1 MESCRKLLVSVTVQI
16 VFPLKAELPSWCS
29 GEESA
34 CQGRKCKRR
43 GFHPWVRKIPWR
55 REWQLMPVFLP
66 GESHGQRNLAYGLWS
81 IGSQNRTRL
90 KRLSTHTA
98 SLRTTF
104 PSMLGVTRSCE
115 VKRTAVTSYGP
126 YPPSPASAAM
136 LHGKGSSTGR
146 AQGPGKVSV
155 N

>member
-1 MESCRKLLVSVTVQI
+1 
-16 VFPLKAELPSWCS
+16 
-29 GEESA
+29 
-34 CQGRKCKRR
+34 
-43 GFHPWVRKIPWR
+43 
-55 REWQLMPVFLP
+55 MPVFLP
-66 GESHGQRNLAYGLWS
+66 GESHGQRSLAYGLWS
-81 IGSQNRTRL
+81 IGSQSRTRL

-104 PSMLGVTRSCE
+104 PSMLGVTRSCD
-115 VKRTAVTSYGP
+115 VKRAAVTSYSP

-146 AQGPGKVSV
+146 AQGPGTVSV